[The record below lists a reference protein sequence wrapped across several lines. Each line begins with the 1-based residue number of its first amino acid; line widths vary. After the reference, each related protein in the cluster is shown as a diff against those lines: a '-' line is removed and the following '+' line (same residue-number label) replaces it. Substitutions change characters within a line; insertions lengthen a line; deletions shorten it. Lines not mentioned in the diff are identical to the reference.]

1 MAKKAKFSVNG
12 YFKDLM
18 GWFKLMKRREELIA
32 SGDPN
37 KIDISDYP
45 MELSKQ
51 LHPGLVKAVIADVK
65 EETPSTEDKKDEVP
79 ETGEQS
85 TVWYAMMLM
94 LLAGVG
100 VIFCSRKKVWNKGN

>member
-65 EETPSTEDKKDEVP
+65 EED
-79 ETGEQS
+79 
-85 TVWYAMMLM
+85 
-94 LLAGVG
+94 
-100 VIFCSRKKVWNKGN
+100 RKSVV

>member
-18 GWFKLMKRREELIA
+18 GWFKLMKRREALIA
-32 SGDPN
+32 SGDPS

-51 LHPGLVKAVIADVK
+51 LHH
-65 EETPSTEDKKDEVP
+65 
-79 ETGEQS
+79 
-85 TVWYAMMLM
+85 
-94 LLAGVG
+94 LLAACLIQGTG
-100 VIFCSRKKVWNKGN
+100 RFICQ